1 MKFYTL
7 AITIL
12 VGAILSNSSF
22 ADDNNINVTVKV
34 TVQKLPCEINNNQ
47 VIDVDFGDSVITT
60 DVARGVIEKVVNY
73 TLDCTNADESKTL
86 VMRIN
91 GSGAAF
97 DNTLLKT
104 NISELGIKVKVDGQD
119 FPLNG
124 ELNLANATSKPELKA
139 QLVQQPGTHL
149 PTGGFT
155 ASATMMVGYQ

>member
-60 DVARGVIEKVVNY
+60 DVARGVIE
-73 TLDCTNADESKTL
+73 
-86 VMRIN
+86 R
-91 GSGAAF
+91 
-97 DNTLLKT
+97 
-104 NISELGIKVKVDGQD
+104 
-119 FPLNG
+119 
-124 ELNLANATSKPELKA
+124 
-139 QLVQQPGTHL
+139 
-149 PTGGFT
+149 
-155 ASATMMVGYQ
+155 